1 MAEENN
7 FTRNR
12 FLLQTFN
19 CNSNSVRIRWAALVW
34 VKNNPFVC
42 SGGSSRGAEGAPT
55 EGARGERG
63 VRGVRGR
70 RLGREVQG
78 RGSAGAWRAAVG
90 AQRGPSSGPAGAG
103 CCSCC
108 SWWAPVRPEGSS
120 RGLSFPKQPLT
131 SCWGAGGSEG
141 RGLISPRALKGLVP
155 SSQVCFFFFICIF
168 SCLFLVL

>member
-55 EGARGERG
+55 EGARGEHG
-63 VRGVRGR
+63 VRGARGR
-70 RLGREVQG
+70 RLGREVHD
-78 RGSAGAWRAAVG
+78 RGSAGAWRAVMV
-90 AQRGPSSGPAGAG
+90 AQWGPSGGRVLQLLLLVGPCEAGGQQPSFVLPEAAARLVLG
-103 CCSCC
+103 
-108 SWWAPVRPEGSS
+108 SWW
-120 RGLSFPKQPLT
+120 L
-131 SCWGAGGSEG
+131 
-141 RGLISPRALKGLVP
+141 
-155 SSQVCFFFFICIF
+155 
-168 SCLFLVL
+168 